1 MRNRVV
7 GFALAGLLAL
17 LGLGLLVTS
26 GGSDDKDTKV
36 DTAAGTDGTA
46 QGSPAQLAA
55 SDTKPAD
62 LVGVAV
68 PPELARVTLQLEPQR
83 ALGGLV
89 NAGDLV
95 AVNASFD
102 RPASTSTGA
111 AADAGPQT
119 GIILEKVLVAAVQ
132 VDTPAGKAKDPTPP
146 KGTLL
151 ITLAVAPADAP
162 RLVYAAEYG
171 KLWLAGET
179 ATTPEAGRTPTNLA
193 TITPVPAP

>member
-1 MRNRVV
+1 MRNKVV
-7 GFALAGLLAL
+7 GFTLAGLLAL
-17 LGLGLLVTS
+17 LGLGLLLTS

-46 QGSPAQLAA
+46 KGTPSQLAA
-55 SDTKPAD
+55 SDAKPVE

-68 PPELARVTLQLEPQR
+68 PPDMARVTLQLEPQR

-89 NAGDLV
+89 NPGDLV
-95 AVNASFD
+95 AVTASFD
-102 RPASTSTGA
+102 RAAGA
-111 AADAGPQT
+111 NAAEGPQT
-119 GIILEKVLVAAVQ
+119 GIILEKILVTSVQ

-151 ITLAVAPADAP
+151 ITLAVPPADAP

-171 KLWLAGET
+171 KVWLAGET
-179 ATTPEAGRTPTNLA
+179 ATTPESGRTPTNLA

>member
-1 MRNRVV
+1 MRNKVV
-7 GFALAGLLAL
+7 GFTLAGLLAL
-17 LGLGLLVTS
+17 LGLGLLLTS
-26 GGSDDKDTKV
+26 GGGDDKDTKV

-46 QGSPAQLAA
+46 KATPSKLADA
-55 SDTKPAD
+55 DAKPVE

-68 PPELARVTLQLEPQR
+68 PPELARVTLQLEAQR

-89 NAGDLV
+89 NPGDLV

-102 RPASTSTGA
+102 RAASSTA
-111 AADAGPQT
+111 PDTGPQT
-119 GIILEKVLVAAVQ
+119 GIILEKVLVASVQ

-171 KLWLAGET
+171 KVWLAGET
-179 ATTPEAGRTPTNLA
+179 ATTPESGRTPTNLA